1 MPHRTPGCRGQLRSC
16 GGKDPCA
23 CAYSYESERILP
35 VLRLL
40 DKRLLFVTGKGGVG
54 KTTVATALGLAA
66 ARRGLRTIVCEVSQ
80 QERMPQVFRREGV
93 GYSETELAPN
103 LFGMSVDPQLALEE
117 YLIDQTGSARLGS
130 LLAGNRIFEYFVAAA
145 PGVRELATIGKLWE
159 LAQPTRRNPQA
170 SPYDLVIVDAPATGH
185 GLGLLK
191 TPKTYRDVAR
201 VGPIRR
207 QAGHIRD
214 FLGDPDR
221 TAVVAVAIAQDG
233 PVTETL
239 ELAAELGNELD
250 MPVQATIANQLLP
263 ERFTGEEAK
272 QIAAIAE
279 RNGSVR
285 AAGALQAALSEHRR
299 ARSQQTQL
307 RRLRRELRDV
317 IGLPF
322 VWEGELDL
330 DAF

>member
-1 MPHRTPGCRGQLRSC
+1 
-16 GGKDPCA
+16 
-23 CAYSYESERILP
+23 

-117 YLIDQTGSARLGS
+117 YLIDQTGSARLGG

-145 PGVRELATIGKLWE
+145 PGVRELATIGKVWE
-159 LAQPTRRNPQA
+159 LAQPTRRNPEA
-170 SPYDLVIVDAPATGH
+170 SPYDVVIVDAPATGH
-185 GLGLLK
+185 GVGLLK
-191 TPKTYRDVAR
+191 TPNTYRDVAR

-214 FLGDPDR
+214 FLRDPDS
-221 TAVVAVAIAQDG
+221 TAVLAVALAQEG
-233 PVTETL
+233 PVAETL
-239 ELAAELGNELD
+239 ELAAELGGLE
-250 MPVQATIANQLLP
+250 MPVQAVIVNELLP
-263 ERFTGEEAK
+263 ERFAREEAK
-272 QIAAIAE
+272 ELAAVAD
-279 RNGSVR
+279 RDGSPKV
-285 AAGALQAALSEHRR
+285 AGALQAALSEHHR
-299 ARSQQTQL
+299 ARSQRTQL
-307 RRLRRELRDV
+307 RRLRRELDRV
-317 IGLPF
+317 VTLPF
-322 VWEGELDL
+322 IWEAELDL
-330 DAF
+330 EAFGRLAAELDRKLFAADAVGART

>member
-1 MPHRTPGCRGQLRSC
+1 
-16 GGKDPCA
+16 
-23 CAYSYESERILP
+23 

-103 LFGMSVDPQLALEE
+103 LYAMSVDPQLALEE

-130 LLAGNRIFEYFVAAA
+130 MLAGNRIFEYFVAAA
-145 PGVRELATIGKLWE
+145 PGVRELATIGKVWE
-159 LAQPTRRNPQA
+159 LAQPTRRHPEA
-170 SPYDLVIVDAPATGH
+170 SPYDLAIVDAPATGH

-221 TAVVAVAIAQDG
+221 TAVVAVAIAQEG
-233 PVTETL
+233 PVAETL
-239 ELAAELGNELD
+239 ELVAELRNELD
-250 MPVQATIANQLLP
+250 MPTQATIVNQLLP
-263 ERFTGEEAK
+263 ERFTREDAK
-272 QIAAIAE
+272 DLAAVAE
-279 RNGSVR
+279 RDGSPTL
-285 AAGALQAALSEHRR
+285 AGALQAALSEHHR
-299 ARSQQTQL
+299 ARSQRTQL
-307 RRLRRELRDV
+307 RRLRRELDCV
-317 IGLPF
+317 VTLPF
-322 VWEGELDL
+322 VREAELDL
-330 DAF
+330 EAFGRLAAELDRKLLGQPAEAGT